1 MSSEHQN
8 TQWVRRGLWIG
19 VLAAGAACSGQSG
32 PAPSSVPTESTAVS
46 SPVTTTTEVERH
58 TVPAP
63 LAEEDEER
71 VRVRFVAYGD
81 VDPNDDIPS
90 GLIPDVRIAV
100 IYEKEL
106 QDWWDTIGGGDL
118 GHLKY
123 LPPGAQIQSSE
134 ADITSSQVD
143 FAITGYDGTTEIYA
157 EQSGVFSVCVVSPI
171 GDLIAGCSPTD
182 WMGRLPEDIFYIYF
196 SHGRAYFD
204 RGRDGSERYHRFLY
218 GKQNSYSS
226 SGESATI
233 TFVPT
238 GYTGHA
244 NKDSDYGFIGRHL
257 TTATIAIIDDI
268 DIGDWWIAVSDNG
281 ALVDSGIYPLGAYP
295 TEFGWNIY
303 YDTAAQ
309 ERVDESVPVRYV
321 HIDRPR
327 IAKMDLAPGNYLFC
341 DITEGIISSCD
352 YEDIAA
358 TQNYIFKV
366 DDYQMQKLPDSEGR
380 QLLKDA
386 KNWEIRP

>member
-1 MSSEHQN
+1 M
-8 TQWVRRGLWIG
+8 
-19 VLAAGAACSGQSG
+19 
-32 PAPSSVPTESTAVS
+32 
-46 SPVTTTTEVERH
+46 
-58 TVPAP
+58 PAP
-63 LAEEDEER
+63 LTEEDEEK

-81 VDPNDDIPS
+81 VDPYDDIPF
-90 GLIPDVRIAV
+90 GVIPDVRIAV

-134 ADITSSQVD
+134 ADITASRVD
-143 FAITGYDGTTEIYA
+143 FATTGYDGTTEIYA
-157 EQSGVFSVCVVSPI
+157 EQYGVYSVCVVSPI
-171 GDLIAGCSPTD
+171 GNLIAGCSPRD
-182 WMGRLPEDIFYIYF
+182 WMAYGDIVLYIYF
-196 SHGRAYFD
+196 SHGRAYLD
-204 RGRDGSERYHRFLY
+204 RGRDGSERYYRFLY
-218 GKQNSYSS
+218 GKQDSYSS

-238 GYTGHA
+238 GYAGYA
-244 NKDSDYGFIGRHL
+244 NRDSDYGFTGRHL

-268 DIGDWWIAVSDNG
+268 NIGDWWIAVSDNG
-281 ALVDSGIYPLGAYP
+281 AISDLGVYFLMAYP
-295 TEFGWNIY
+295 TEFGWNIS

-327 IAKMDLAPGNYLFC
+327 IIKMDLAPGNYLFC
-341 DITEGIISSCD
+341 DVTEGIISSCD

-358 TQNYIFKV
+358 TQNYIFKL
-366 DDYQMQKLPDSEGR
+366 DDYQIQKLPDSEGR

-386 KNWEIRP
+386 KNWEIIP